1 MSCASGSGRALAF
14 FNAMPWSRRMSFA
27 VLRGDQ
33 NINGKI
39 LQLPPACKSPCYP
52 VARETVIQVLV
63 PQWMGGVS
71 ASRV

>member
-1 MSCASGSGRALAF
+1 
-14 FNAMPWSRRMSFA
+14 MSFA

-33 NINGKI
+33 NIDGKI